1 MHKAKFKPK
10 LNLNNKP
17 SFHSGRRRIPKE
29 DFSFQEADDRVAE
42 IFRNHGLGDYSHEKR
57 QQLVKFYFLLMKHQK
72 TYNLTRLISLRDVA
86 IKHFIDCLMIPRL
99 TQLQFPLL
107 DMGTGAGFP
116 GIPLKIDFPEERI
129 ILNEG
134 VQKKVDFLKVV
145 REEMGLKNCDI
156 IGRKV
161 DKDFSY
167 PVQGIITRAVEDLCE
182 NLERVYGFLPAGAKV
197 YFMKGPNVGSEVK
210 NAVSKLADKFVLDAN
225 IPYKIEET
233 PHERRL
239 VVFQKIRSKDI

>member
-1 MHKAKFKPK
+1 MRNAK
-10 LNLNNKP
+10 NNRRFQP
-17 SFHSGRRRIPKE
+17 GRRRLPQE
-29 DFSFQEADDRVAE
+29 DFSFTEADDRVAE
-42 IFRNHGLGDYSHEKR
+42 IFRNHGLEDYPHER
-57 QQLVKFYFLLMKHQK
+57 RHQLVNFYFLLMKHQK
-72 TYNLTRLISLRDVA
+72 TYNLTRLVSLRDVA

-99 TQLQFPLL
+99 TKLQFPLL

-145 REEMGLKNCDI
+145 REELKLQNLDI

-182 NLERVYGFLPAGAKV
+182 NLERVGGFLPAGAKV
-197 YFMKGPNVGSEVK
+197 YFMKGPNVGNEVK
-210 NAVSKLADKFVLDAN
+210 KATERLAEMFVLDAD
-225 IPYKIEET
+225 IPYKIHET

-239 VVFQKIRSKDI
+239 VVFKKI

>member
-1 MHKAKFKPK
+1 MRKANIKPDFRK
-10 LNLNNKP
+10 
-17 SFHSGRRRIPKE
+17 FHSGRRRIPKE

-42 IFRNHGLGDYSHEKR
+42 IFRNHGLEDYPYDKR
-57 QQLVKFYFLLMKHQK
+57 QQLVNFYFLLMKHQK

-99 TQLQFPLL
+99 TRLQFPLL

-116 GIPLKIDFPEERI
+116 GIPLKVDFPDERI

-145 REEMGLKNCDI
+145 REEMGLKNLDI

-182 NLERVYGFLPAGAKV
+182 NLERVYGFLPTGAKV
-197 YFMKGPNVGSEVK
+197 YFMKGPNVGNEVK
-210 NAVSKLADKFVLDAN
+210 NAVAKLADKFVLDAN
-225 IPYKIEET
+225 IPYKIVET

-239 VVFQKIRSKDI
+239 VVFQKI

>member
-1 MHKAKFKPK
+1 MHKAKFRQGINQTAKSTGK
-10 LNLNNKP
+10 
-17 SFHSGRRRIPKE
+17 FHSGRRRISKE
-29 DFSFQEADDRVAE
+29 DFSFEEADDRVAE
-42 IFRNHGLGDYSHEKR
+42 IFRNHGMGDYPYQKR
-57 QQLVKFYFLLMKHQK
+57 HQLVSFYFLLMKHQK
-72 TYNLTRLISLRDVA
+72 TYNLTRLVSLRDVA

-116 GIPLKIDFPEERI
+116 GIPLKIDFPDERI

-145 REEMGLKNCDI
+145 REQMGLKNLDI

-182 NLERVYGFLPAGAKV
+182 NLERVHDFLPSGAKV
-197 YFMKGPNVGSEVK
+197 YFMKGPNVSVEVES
-210 NAVSKLADKFVLDAN
+210 AVSRLSHKFVLDAN
-225 IPYKIEET
+225 MPYEIVET
-233 PHERRL
+233 PHKRRL
-239 VVFQKIRSKDI
+239 VVFKKI